1 MCGSA
6 RARTGICR
14 RSDLDARGRKQY
26 RYHPLYRKVRDATK
40 FTRMIAFGLVLPRI
54 RERVEHDIKL
64 PGLPKNKVLAT
75 IVQLLEQTCI
85 RVGNEEYSKQN
96 DSFGLTTMRDEHVE
110 IEGKTIRF
118 RFRGRAGRITT
129 SS

>member
-1 MCGSA
+1 MDLCKPE
-6 RARTGICR
+6 RAFPGGRV
-14 RSDLDARGRKQY
+14 DARGRKQY

-40 FTRMIAFGLVLPRI
+40 FDSHDSVFGLVLPRI

-64 PGLPKNKVLAT
+64 PGLPRNKVLAT
-75 IVQLLEQTCI
+75 IVELLEQGTCI

-96 DSFGLTTMRDEHVE
+96 DSFGSTTMRDEHVE
-110 IEGKTIRF
+110 STARPSVSGSEA
-118 RFRGRAGRITT
+118 RAGRITI